1 MRARLTRAD
10 IVYQVFIYIVISLIL
25 ITCVFP
31 LVYVLGI
38 SFSSEQEWIARGNSM
53 IIPREPT
60 LAGYEK
66 VFRQSKVFG
75 NSLMISALRTLVG
88 TAITLSCT
96 MLMGYILSRREMPG
110 RQFMMFMVMVTV
122 LFSGGLIPTFLVVK
136 GTGLINTFWALII
149 PGMLDSWGVLVFRQF
164 FLNLPREIEESAY
177 IDGIGEINML
187 FRIVLPMSLAVIAAM
202 GLFIAVGHWNAWFDA
217 MIYVNDENLKPL
229 QLILHNLSVDAN
241 LGYSA
246 NTGIITDVINRVST
260 RTLRMCITV
269 IGTLPILFVYP
280 FLQKYFVKGV
290 YVGAI
295 KG

>member
-110 RQFMMFMVMVTV
+110 RQVMMFMVMVTV